1 LDAKTGHLNLVVF
14 GGGLKTWAL
23 TPAVATAGIVVLA
36 VAAEG
41 AGVAAKAVGELESVE
56 NMTVA
61 R

>member
-1 LDAKTGHLNLVVF
+1 VLASSVVAAGVSSAIAADLENAVVVAGVVF
-14 GGGLKTWAL
+14 
-23 TPAVATAGIVVLA
+23 LA
-36 VAAEG
+36 VAAER